1 MKRNYNGTDLEFRAR
16 QEKMI
21 ALGETEYSFA
31 ERIELQP
38 PRLRNR
44 RLHNGGRVM
53 TYKMPSTWKQ
63 RKINKAEALL
73 KEIKNTYEV

>member
-1 MKRNYNGTDLEFRAR
+1 MVRLRIQSKA
-16 QEKMI
+16 EKMI
-21 ALGETEYSFA
+21 ALGNRIFFS
-31 ERIELQP
+31 ERIELATQT
-38 PRLRNR
+38 RNR

-53 TYKMPSTWKQ
+53 TYKSHRLGA